1 MAWLRTKRDI
11 ENERMEKRNNVV
23 ADLDEGIKLYSEIAK
38 GWLVK
43 GIKHPLIS
51 MIKDGE
57 LNLNFMIAPNNPMT
71 NEHESRLMKAKVRLK
86 GMLKGIL
93 E

>member
-1 MAWLRTKRDI
+1 M
-11 ENERMEKRNNVV
+11 
-23 ADLDEGIKLYSEIAK
+23 ADLEEGLKLYSEIAK

-51 MIKDGE
+51 MIKDTD
-57 LNLNFMIAPNNPMT
+57 LNMNFMINSINPMT

-86 GMLKGIL
+86 GMLKGVL